1 MSLPRRARAA
11 ALAVSAI
18 TAALLGTALP
28 AAAQGA
34 PAGCTGPPS
43 ATWIN
48 VVLEGMRSGRGQA
61 AVTLYADNSRKFL
74 VKHGSLYVGR
84 APANAGTTRTCIFLP
99 SPGIYALAIYH
110 DENGNQSFDR
120 SGIGLPAEGYG
131 FSNNPPTL
139 VGLPSFRSVRL
150 SVPRS
155 GMTTRIQMKYP

>member
-1 MSLPRRARAA
+1 MSLPKRARAA
-11 ALAVSAI
+11 LSMSLLAAGLLSA
-18 TAALLGTALP
+18 AMP
-28 AAAQGA
+28 AAAEAA
-34 PAGCTGPPS
+34 PAGCTGTPS
-43 ATWIN
+43 ATWLN

-84 APANAGTTRTCIFLP
+84 SPATAGTTRTCIFLP
-99 SPGIYALAIYH
+99 GPGVYALAIYH

-120 SGIGLPAEGYG
+120 TTLGLPAEGYG

-139 VGLPSFRSVRL
+139 VGLPTFRSVRL
-150 SVPRS
+150 AVPRT

>member
-11 ALAVSAI
+11 ALTMSAAA
-18 TAALLGTALP
+18 AALLAAASP
-28 AAAQGA
+28 AAAQA

-48 VVLEGMRSGRGQA
+48 VVLDGMRSSRGQA
-61 AVTLYADNSRKFL
+61 AVTVYADNSRKFL

-84 APANAGTTRTCIFLP
+84 SPATAGTTRTCIFLP
-99 SPGIYALAIYH
+99 GPGVYALAIYH
-110 DENGNQSFDR
+110 DENGNGSFDR
-120 SGIGLPAEGYG
+120 SAIGLPAEGYG

-139 VGLPSFRSVRL
+139 VGLPAFRSVRL
-150 SVPRS
+150 AVPRS